1 MIRKLLRLLRDTAV
15 RYPAILTGCLIYVY
29 YLFVTLD
36 FYKNFKDAH
45 FSSSEFLTHFDALFW
60 MWLLAFALVKILAYR
75 EKNHLHEK
83 LLFIQEQQASEAEW
97 KCKRYHSLA
106 LELNREV
113 SEPIATASRCVRSVR
128 HQSRNGSAITSK
140 LEAIDVQL
148 SRVIRG
154 LGGFYSGIKS
164 VGP

>member
-1 MIRKLLRLLRDTAV
+1 MVRKLLRLLRDMAV
-15 RYPAILTGCLIYVY
+15 RYPAILSAYLLYMY

-36 FYKNFKDAH
+36 FYKSFKAAH

-60 MWLLAFALVKILAYR
+60 MWLLAFAFVKILAYR
-75 EKNHLHEK
+75 EKNHLNEK

-97 KCKRYHSLA
+97 KCKRYQSLA
-106 LELNREV
+106 LELKTEV
-113 SEPIATASRCVRSVR
+113 NEPIAIASRCVRTVR
-128 HQSRNGSAITSK
+128 HQSRNGSGITSK

-164 VGP
+164 V